1 MLGVGQFVWLRFY
14 STEYSDDLYV
24 SLLTCFGLK
33 MDENGIMILHQI
45 DDCQF
50 MGHIHINDIKLDDL
64 QSVQQES
71 CDIFFLTLKLAARP
85 PRSGNLGVALGVP
98 CVICFGEEGV
108 LKTLHCGFKAHMYQ
122 GGKPPQWQVFCL
134 FRKLN

>member
-1 MLGVGQFVWLRFY
+1 M
-14 STEYSDDLYV
+14 
-24 SLLTCFGLK
+24 SLLTCFGLN

-71 CDIFFLTLKLAARP
+71 CDICFYPEACCEATPVRQLGCGSWGTLCHLLR
-85 PRSGNLGVALGVP
+85 
-98 CVICFGEEGV
+98 
-108 LKTLHCGFKAHMYQ
+108 
-122 GGKPPQWQVFCL
+122 
-134 FRKLN
+134 